1 MRLISNYLSI
11 PSTKNPCEFSLALLK
26 SDMLELHFTPL
37 MVFLRWV
44 ESIILNLRHEMQK
57 IPVFIYSIGNY
68 GLRLLW
74 LTMHL
79 MLSLWYFV
87 LGLANEIENFLI
99 SSGLSKRYRAV
110 DISKVQCLAVV
121 VDSEEAL
128 QTWKV
133 LHLLRWLAAIGLRNV
148 CLYDN
153 EGVLKRSEEALLLLL
168 KSEKLYEETTSGQPL
183 RDQKYMNLEVISF
196 SDGKHAVAKAANF
209 LFTCHYLSAKTE
221 DLNLTESDMT
231 DALGAIGCGGSEPDL
246 MLIYG
251 PARCHL
257 GFPAWR
263 IRYTEIVHMGPLMSM
278 KFGALIKA
286 IHRFTMVHQNHGA

>member
-1 MRLISNYLSI
+1 M
-11 PSTKNPCEFSLALLK
+11 P
-26 SDMLELHFTPL
+26 ELNFTPL
-37 MVFLRWV
+37 LGFRRWFGSINLNFWDETLKIL
-44 ESIILNLRHEMQK
+44 ES
-57 IPVFIYSIGNY
+57 IYSIGNY
-68 GLRLLW
+68 GLRLIW
-74 LTMHL
+74 LTMHWIL
-79 MLSLWYFV
+79 NLWYSV
-87 LGLANEIENFLI
+87 LDLTSEIESYLI
-99 SSGLSKRYRAV
+99 SSGLSKRYRAI

-121 VDSEEAL
+121 VDSDEAL

-133 LHLLRWLAAIGLRNV
+133 FRILQWLAAIGLRNV
-148 CLYDN
+148 CLYDK
-153 EGVLKRSEEALLLLL
+153 EGVLKRSEEALLMLL

-196 SDGKHAVAKAANF
+196 SDGKHAVAKAADF
-209 LFTCHYLSAKTE
+209 LFKGRYLSAKTE
-221 DLNLTESDMT
+221 DLKLTESDMT

-286 IHRFTMVHQNHGA
+286 IHRFTMVHQNHGT